1 MGALVTTKVPAT
13 GLVRPGSDAMPLLLL
28 AAMLGLVFVV
38 SWVVVDALV
47 WAVVLTAVT
56 LVGGAVLG
64 MSTDLDD

>member
-1 MGALVTTKVPAT
+1 
-13 GLVRPGSDAMPLLLL
+13 MPLLLL